1 MRPKLKPG
9 NLVII
14 SVTGTSYSPD
24 GFVTGPARGK
34 NEILFFELID
44 LMSYPSCNDFKGNS
58 TQAADGDIATVCR
71 FIGRPFQ
78 INPSDSFFYYDV
90 YEILIKG
97 EIRHAFQQN
106 LILLKNR
113 PIKKV

>member
-34 NEILFFELID
+34 NEILVRVSFYNPIETSYASTSLITSRMKPY
-44 LMSYPSCNDFKGNS
+44 LASM
-58 TQAADGDIATVCR
+58 
-71 FIGRPFQ
+71 GR
-78 INPSDSFFYYDV
+78 
-90 YEILIKG
+90 
-97 EIRHAFQQN
+97 
-106 LILLKNR
+106 
-113 PIKKV
+113 